1 MEECRCEMINME
13 KNERTN
19 KNVNLAFSKRRKF
32 DRNERSSNRTDYQG
46 GENLTNKYFFNA
58 DT

>member
-1 MEECRCEMINME
+1 MINME